1 MLIKVGCEKKN
12 AIIEVCDD
20 GVGIPACFLKDGL
33 VYKKRDDKHHR
44 VGVVTVEKRI
54 KLLYGKDFGLNISN
68 AVNGG
73 ASAKIRIP
81 IIFEEDCNV

>member
-1 MLIKVGCEKKN
+1 M
-12 AIIEVCDD
+12 
-20 GVGIPACFLKDGL
+20 
-33 VYKKRDDKHHR
+33 
-44 VGVVTVEKRI
+44 GVVTVEKRI